1 MKAVV
6 IPNRRRENA
15 SVGVVILIVLAV
27 SLCVLSVYQWT
38 DQRRLI
44 TMVESERKSKLE
56 LQTTVQ
62 EREQTAKRYSEEITR
77 LESDRKD
84 LDASVKTN
92 KVEVGRLQAE
102 LKKAEFEVSKATNQA
117 AVYKKAFDDANES
130 IKQQNEAV
138 KAQNDSYKKVVE
150 ELVKARDEYAVKAK
164 NAIEEQNKTTIEFNA
179 LAVQIKSERAAA
191 AAAQEKK

>member
-138 KAQNDSYKKVVE
+138 KAQNDSYKKLVE
-150 ELVKARDEYAVKAK
+150 ERNEFASKVKK
-164 NAIEEQNKTTIEFNA
+164 AIEEQNKSTTAYNA
-179 LAVQIKSERAAA
+179 LVDQIKSERAAA

>member
-102 LKKAEFEVSKATNQA
+102 LKKAEFEASKATNQA
-117 AVYKKAFDDANES
+117 AVYKKAFDDAKEQLR
-130 IKQQNEAV
+130 QQNEAV
-138 KAQNDSYKKVVE
+138 TAQNISYTKTVE
-150 ELVKARDEYAVKAK
+150 ELVKARDEYAVKASK
-164 NAIEEQNKTTIEFNA
+164 AIDEQNKTTIEFNA

>member
-1 MKAVV
+1 MKAAAN
-6 IPNRRRENA
+6 PHRRRENA
-15 SVGVVILIVLAV
+15 SIGVAVLITLAV
-27 SLCVLSVYQWT
+27 ALCILNVYQWT
-38 DQRRLI
+38 DQRHLI
-44 TMVESERKSKLE
+44 TMVESGRKSKLE

-130 IKQQNEAV
+130 IKQQNGAV
-138 KAQNDSYKKVVE
+138 KAQNESYKKLVE
-150 ELVKARDEYAVKAK
+150 ERNEFASKVNK
-164 NAIEEQNKTTIEFNA
+164 AIEEQNKSTTAYND
-179 LAVQIKSERAAA
+179 LVDQIKSERAAA
-191 AAAQEKK
+191 TAAQEKK